1 MLRCDCHPV
10 ITNKHQYKVARR
22 ALLSLRA
29 RVGHASDP
37 VDDMGDGRSEM
48 EERILQLTRDVQLYE
63 NLQVGDAPLLS
74 VGNLDALS
82 DLLIAAR
89 IARGMTQKDLA
100 NFLGLKM
107 QQIQKYEADGY
118 QTASLRRIATIAE
131 ALGLDVHQTGELV
144 GQRALGVAD
153 PSRPSAFP
161 LGEMYRRGWL
171 APYGGLSLDTREAA
185 TRHLSAFFAQAF
197 GELSGPR
204 RRYARSSGPP
214 HAPAISA
221 WEARIMILADAC
233 PPARIPMPTLV
244 NENWLSTLV
253 GLTRLR
259 DGVRQ
264 ARDYLEEIGVAL
276 IVEEALPGMRL
287 DGAALRSSKGRL
299 VVGLTLRD
307 PRLETF
313 WFTLMHLLAH
323 LVLHVAPKGYDA
335 IFDEL
340 DAPANSDIEDE
351 ADVFSRE
358 LLIPSRKWSQCKSQ
372 FSWSRKTVIEDA
384 RRLGVGPAVV
394 EGHIRRQYGEAQVRT
409 RLTPNVDV
417 RKLLKI

>member
-1 MLRCDCHPV
+1 MR
-10 ITNKHQYKVARR
+10 
-22 ALLSLRA
+22 
-29 RVGHASDP
+29 HAHDQAD
-37 VDDMGDGRSEM
+37 DDMGDGRSEA

-63 NLQVGDAPLLS
+63 SLQVGDAPLLS

-100 NFLGLKM
+100 NFIGLKM
-107 QQIQKYEADGY
+107 QQIQKYEADRY

-131 ALGLDVHQTGELV
+131 ALGLDVRQAGELV
-144 GQRALGVAD
+144 GQRALGGAD

-171 APYGGLSLDTREAA
+171 APYGGVSFDTLETA
-185 TRHLSAFFAQAF
+185 TRHLSAFFTQAF
-197 GELSGPR
+197 GDLRGPR

-214 HAPAISA
+214 HEPAILA
-221 WEARIMILADAC
+221 WEARIMILADAR
-233 PPARIPMPTLV
+233 PPARLSMPTLV
-244 NENWLSTLV
+244 NENWLATLV
-253 GLTRLR
+253 GLTRMR
-259 DGVRQ
+259 DGVGQ

-276 IVEEALPGMRL
+276 IVEDALPGMRL
-287 DGAALRSSKGRL
+287 DGAALRSSNGRL
-299 VVGLTLRD
+299 AVGLTLRD

-323 LVLHVAPKGYDA
+323 LVLHVAPNGYDA

-358 LLIPSRKWSQCKSQ
+358 LLIPSGKWSLCKSQ
-372 FSWSRKTVIEDA
+372 FSWSRKTVVEDA

-394 EGHIRRQYGEAQVRT
+394 EGHIRRQCGEAQIRH